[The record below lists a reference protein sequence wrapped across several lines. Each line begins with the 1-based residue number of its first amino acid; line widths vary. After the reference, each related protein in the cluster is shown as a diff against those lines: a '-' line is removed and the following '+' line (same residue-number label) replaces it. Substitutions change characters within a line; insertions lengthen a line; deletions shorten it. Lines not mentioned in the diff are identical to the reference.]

1 MAHKIKFI
9 FLTLL
14 AFLFGLGIFF
24 TVKIYAQGTQTISYN
39 LLVPL
44 PQPGGNVITAVSGP
58 AFHILALYNFAIAIS
73 GILAFTIIVIAGF
86 IWVTS
91 AGSPEKINRAKEM
104 IFNAILGL
112 LLLIGSFVLLKTI
125 DPDLGFLVEP
135 TVGDI
140 EISTTS
146 PGSADTSLANC
157 NRIKRCQEYVAFCGD
172 VYGKPPLCIGFFGF
186 NFICFGNNCSK
197 EEVINA
203 CNQNPCHNKGVDT
216 ECRWDGYACWPK

>member
-1 MAHKIKFI
+1 MIPKIKFI

-14 AFLFGLGIFF
+14 TFLLGFGVFF
-24 TVKIYAQGTQTISYN
+24 TVQIYAQATQTISYN

-58 AFHILALYNFAIAIS
+58 AFHILALYNFAITIS

-104 IFNAILGL
+104 VFNAILGL

-135 TVGDI
+135 TIDDI
-140 EISTTS
+140 EISTTLS
-146 PGSADTSLANC
+146 GSGNVIDNC
-157 NRIKRCQEYVAFCGD
+157 GRIKRCQDYVTFCGD
-172 VYGKPPLCIGFFGF
+172 VYGRPPFCIGFFGL
-186 NFICFGNNCSK
+186 NFMCFGNNCSK

-203 CNQNPCHNKGVDT
+203 CEKNPCHNKGVATDCIW
-216 ECRWDGYACWPK
+216 EGYACWQK